1 MKDTRTISINGSQ
14 AVVTFSYEPGQQTHE
29 ISDPEELTI
38 HEITMN
44 ADILDM
50 FRTTREL
57 EDRMKEEI
65 LKVL

>member
-14 AVVTFSYEPGQQTHE
+14 AVVTFSYEPGHRTSE
-29 ISDPEELTI
+29 INDPAELAI
-38 HEITMN
+38 HEIAMS

>member
-14 AVVTFSYEPGQQTHE
+14 AVVTFSYEPGQQTRE
-29 ISDPEELTI
+29 INDPAEITI